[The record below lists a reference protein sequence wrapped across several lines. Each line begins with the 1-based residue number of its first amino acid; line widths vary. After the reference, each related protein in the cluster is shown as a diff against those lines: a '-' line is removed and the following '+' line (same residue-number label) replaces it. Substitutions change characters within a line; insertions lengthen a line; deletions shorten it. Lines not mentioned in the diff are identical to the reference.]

1 MEAAVNSAR
10 RRLLGLEDRIP
21 WNAVKKSWA
30 ATQQKWKNIVT
41 SALDFNALAQE
52 LLVLESMLTSNSMA
66 PDWQSHKAAWIMRVK
81 QCAGPAVLEQLV
93 GVLENTIQWHRILVA
108 PDGRPLSAEEL
119 ASGQFGVG
127 GFPPTPLPPP
137 LSLTLTARA
146 NGGAGSSGAASP
158 STVPDP
164 PDGVPRAA
172 ARMQM
177 LLLAMGAKDY
187 DPKVVVQLLDVMY
200 VWTASVLNDASLY
213 ARMRVLGSDS
223 ATRQHTLQLA
233 MAAEP
238 PIEEVDVVLAVR
250 GRAEHLW
257 TSAAARDVIAQQAA
271 DINTEPM
278 PILPRQPVVTLPTD
292 LSQCL
297 PGARALLRRGLDV
310 EEEDE
315 EEAPCWALDAHG
327 LYSAAASGTLP
338 TVPSAPAAAPWGHA
352 APPAPAAPWG
362 AVGAAPVPC
371 IHTHTHTVP
380 PGGAVPG
387 AVGAAPVPPGG
398 AVPGGLLPPQGAQHG
413 AAGYP
418 VVPKLPAPQQQPR
431 PGGGVGG
438 VAVPSRP
445 GDAKRQRAR

>member
-1 MEAAVNSAR
+1 LGLRGVLRPRQVLRWLRVSSSGLLACCTGAATVRGRRKKKNSARKRAIVQIRTFLRDPPPPLPPGDNVAETHCNVHTPRRSGVDNGTSKRSLAGTALEPMEAAVNSAR

-297 PGARALLRRGLDV
+297 PCA
-310 EEEDE
+310 
-315 EEAPCWALDAHG
+315 
-327 LYSAAASGTLP
+327 
-338 TVPSAPAAAPWGHA
+338 HA
-352 APPAPAAPWG
+352 AE
-362 AVGAAPVPC
+362 
-371 IHTHTHTVP
+371 
-380 PGGAVPG
+380 
-387 AVGAAPVPPGG
+387 
-398 AVPGGLLPPQGAQHG
+398 
-413 AAGYP
+413 
-418 VVPKLPAPQQQPR
+418 PR
-431 PGGGVGG
+431 P
-438 VAVPSRP
+438 
-445 GDAKRQRAR
+445 

>member
-1 MEAAVNSAR
+1 MEEAVNSAR

-30 ATQQKWKNIVT
+30 STQQKWKNIVT

-66 PDWQSHKAAWIMRVK
+66 PEWQAHKAAWIMRVK

-146 NGGAGSSGAASP
+146 NGGAGSRGAASP

-187 DPKVVVQLLDVMY
+187 DPKVVVQLLDVMH
-200 VWTASVLNDASLY
+200 VWTASVLIDASQH

-250 GRAEHLW
+250 GRAEHQW

-297 PGARALLRRGLDV
+297 PCAR
-310 EEEDE
+310 
-315 EEAPCWALDAHG
+315 
-327 LYSAAASGTLP
+327 SGTP
-338 TVPSAPAAAPWGHA
+338 TLTPIPEPVPTLSLEPCQAVPAAMLCCPPRPWTARPLSSHSMHIHTLLVLTHHTVA
-352 APPAPAAPWG
+352 VCSPPAFTFTG
-362 AVGAAPVPC
+362 ALALCYDVDSRSRRRMSRRRR
-371 IHTHTHTVP
+371 
-380 PGGAVPG
+380 
-387 AVGAAPVPPGG
+387 
-398 AVPGGLLPPQGAQHG
+398 
-413 AAGYP
+413 AG
-418 VVPKLPAPQQQPR
+418 R
-431 PGGGVGG
+431 
-438 VAVPSRP
+438 
-445 GDAKRQRAR
+445 

>member
-66 PDWQSHKAAWIMRVK
+66 PEWQSHKTAWIMRVK

-146 NGGAGSSGAASP
+146 NGGAGSRGAASP

-297 PGARALLRRGLDV
+297 PCAPRSGTPALTPMPEPVPTLSLEPCQAVPAALLCGRLFTFTLWPPRSCARAQPLSCAFTLFTFTLSFVAVCCNLRSHSQGRSRSATAWTRGRRG
-310 EEEDE
+310 
-315 EEAPCWALDAHG
+315 G
-327 LYSAAASGTLP
+327 
-338 TVPSAPAAAPWGHA
+338 
-352 APPAPAAPWG
+352 
-362 AVGAAPVPC
+362 
-371 IHTHTHTVP
+371 
-380 PGGAVPG
+380 
-387 AVGAAPVPPGG
+387 
-398 AVPGGLLPPQGAQHG
+398 
-413 AAGYP
+413 
-418 VVPKLPAPQQQPR
+418 
-431 PGGGVGG
+431 
-438 VAVPSRP
+438 
-445 GDAKRQRAR
+445 

>member
-66 PDWQSHKAAWIMRVK
+66 PDWQSHKATWIMRVK
-81 QCAGPAVLEQLV
+81 QCAGPAPLEQLV

-158 STVPDP
+158 SMVPDP

-200 VWTASVLNDASLY
+200 VWTASVLSDASLY

-297 PGARALLRRGLDV
+297 PCA
-310 EEEDE
+310 
-315 EEAPCWALDAHG
+315 
-327 LYSAAASGTLP
+327 
-338 TVPSAPAAAPWGHA
+338 HA
-352 APPAPAAPWG
+352 AE
-362 AVGAAPVPC
+362 
-371 IHTHTHTVP
+371 
-380 PGGAVPG
+380 
-387 AVGAAPVPPGG
+387 
-398 AVPGGLLPPQGAQHG
+398 
-413 AAGYP
+413 
-418 VVPKLPAPQQQPR
+418 PR
-431 PGGGVGG
+431 P
-438 VAVPSRP
+438 
-445 GDAKRQRAR
+445 